1 MRAQKEPGPIRC
13 ACARERRA
21 AGLCVVRVFGRRRSH
36 GLACR
41 RAANRARL
49 GGAAGARC
57 VPRASVAGMFQGE
70 FNVFERAADF
80 LGEWALYVIGAD
92 FLRGSGTRDLLL

>member
-1 MRAQKEPGPIRC
+1 
-13 ACARERRA
+13 
-21 AGLCVVRVFGRRRSH
+21 
-36 GLACR
+36 
-41 RAANRARL
+41 
-49 GGAAGARC
+49 
-57 VPRASVAGMFQGE
+57 MFQGE